1 MAAIILKT
9 TRTVNSSEMQ
19 PFYVAAIKYKID
31 CFHGCLSDI
40 HLHLSS
46 NSRQKGHEDRWV
58 STEYYGGKS
67 VVCLLTQLM
76 IILGGLTWEPFANA
90 CSFINLQLG
99 STRLFYRNQLIYQ
112 KAVNSF
118 FQRHMNQIRQSLKE
132 KDIVAAVDVRYDT
145 PGFSAN
151 KATVVFLDTAS
162 RKIFHFDAGDSQ
174 EVDRHSPRLEKHLVS
189 KGLQFILTTQLQV
202 SEIVSDASTTIIN
215 LMASEF
221 PQFIHSLDTWHK
233 AKSIAKRLAETSKKA
248 ANKEL
253 IPWIRKIINHFWYCC
268 HVSKGSV
275 DRLTRRW
282 FGILYH
288 VTNVHSWVT
297 DRCRHRE
304 NEIIDNPSRS
314 WLNKSS
320 TAYKNLRSIITDKYF
335 LGNLK
340 YYTRCR
346 QTWCIENFYSHSLL
360 KYCPKRIGFSFDGY
374 VMRNQLAIIDYNHHT
389 GRPAL
394 TNSQD
399 EVCGMPQFSRKTKH
413 WVAYERLVC
422 KSYDYIP
429 DLMSECMHHI
439 YCARN
444 EDYKKGKRS
453 LELDDIA
460 PNLSGESN
468 PETTSNLLK
477 EMKRR
482 KSEGK
487 QYFYSESENAEWY
500 PEYSFDGNVALI
512 AT

>member
-1 MAAIILKT
+1 MMMESSINSATILPPYEEEFETVDNLHWSPETANSIYLFWIHQLQASIGVNT
-9 TRTVNSSEMQ
+9 TVLQ
-19 PFYVAAIKYKID
+19 KPA
-31 CFHGCLSDI
+31 
-40 HLHLSS
+40 HLPTSC
-46 NSRQKGHEDRWV
+46 Q
-58 STEYYGGKS
+58 
-67 VVCLLTQLM
+67 Q
-76 IILGGLTWEPFANA
+76 
-90 CSFINLQLG
+90 
-99 STRLFYRNQLIYQ
+99 
-112 KAVNSF
+112 F

-145 PGFSAN
+145 P
-151 KATVVFLDTAS
+151 
-162 RKIFHFDAGDSQ
+162 
-174 EVDRHSPRLEKHLVS
+174 
-189 KGLQFILTTQLQV
+189 
-202 SEIVSDASTTIIN
+202 
-215 LMASEF
+215 ASEF

-248 ANKEL
+248 ASKEL
-253 IPWIRKIINHFWYCC
+253 IPWIRKIINLFWYCC

-304 NEIIDNPSRS
+304 NEIIDDPSRS

-429 DLMSECMHHI
+429 DLMSECMYHI
-439 YCARN
+439 YRARN

-482 KSEGK
+482 KSEDIILK
-487 QYFYSESENAEWY
+487 ITDKNEENEDDDEENNDESDAAAEICQDEDLQYILLRHSTST
-500 PEYSFDGNVALI
+500 LRK
-512 AT
+512 